1 MKYKPLPIGIENFEK
16 LIEQKYYYVDKTLLI
31 QKLLDY
37 KAEVT
42 LFTRPRRFGKSLNL
56 SMLQC
61 FFEKTEKDRSH
72 LFHGLKIEEAGNEYR
87 EHMGKYPV
95 IMLSFKEA
103 KQDDFS
109 VAYYTICEAIAEEFQ
124 RHSQILNLDVMTE
137 KEKESYTMIMN
148 KAAEYKVM
156 LSSVKFLTRCLER
169 AYGEKVI
176 VLIDEY
182 DVPLENSHFKGF
194 YNDMIGF
201 IRGILSA
208 ALKTNNAL
216 EMAIMTGCLRIS
228 KESIFTGLNNPK
240 IVSIENKMY
249 GEYFGF
255 TEREVADM
263 LVYYNQQDRQEV
275 ITEWYNGYLFGV
287 TKVYNPWSLISYMDE
302 LQSGEIERPK
312 PYWANTS
319 SNNIVRELLE
329 KSDATTKIELEELM
343 AGGIIKKQIHE
354 DITYADIY
362 ASMDNLWNFLYFTGY
377 LKKVSEE
384 TKDDTAYAVL
394 QISNKEV
401 MDIYK
406 NHILG
411 WVTKQIEQADFTK
424 LYEATLTGDT
434 ATMEEEI
441 GRILWETVS
450 YYDTANS
457 KAGES
462 FYHGLLVGIYAGLKD
477 YQMLSNRESGNGR
490 PDFVI
495 KGPVYK
501 RKAYIFEFKIA
512 EKPQKLAEAAIEA
525 LEQIE
530 EREYKEGLLAEGYE
544 DITVYGVGFFKK
556 NCRVRTWERAT
567 DEK

>member
-1 MKYKPLPIGIENFEK
+1 MKYKPLPIGIDNFEK
-16 LIEQKYYYVDKTLLI
+16 LIGKGCYYVDKTLLI
-31 QKLLDY
+31 KQILDG
-37 KAEVT
+37 ASEVT

-72 LFHGLKIEEAGNEYR
+72 LFQGLKIEQAGDEYR

-103 KQDDFS
+103 KKLNFS
-109 VAYYTICEAIAEEFQ
+109 SSAKQVALSI
-124 RHSQILNLDVMTE
+124 E
-137 KEKESYTMIMN
+137 KEFNRHKELLNKYPFEQWEIEKYEKIMRGEAN
-148 KAAEYKVM
+148 IDLYME
-156 LSSVKFLTRCLER
+156 SVEFLTWCLEK
-169 AYGEKVI
+169 AYSEKVI

-182 DVPLENSHFKGF
+182 DVPIENAHFKGF
-194 YNDMIGF
+194 YEEMVDF

-208 ALKTNNAL
+208 ALKGNSSLA
-216 EMAIMTGCLRIS
+216 MGIMTGCLRIS
-228 KESIFTGLNNPK
+228 KESIFTGLNNPE
-240 IVSIENKMY
+240 IISIENKEY

-255 TEREVADM
+255 TEIEVEEM
-263 LVYYNQQDRQEV
+263 QNYYEKSHHMEQIKQ
-275 ITEWYNGYLFGV
+275 WYNGYLFGA
-287 TKVYNPWSLISYMDE
+287 TQVYNPWSLINHMKNLLVNDAE
-302 LQSGEIERPK
+302 MPK

-319 SNNIVRELLE
+319 SNNIVKELLE
-329 KSDATTKIELEELM
+329 RSDATTKTELEKLM
-343 AGGIIKKQIHE
+343 AGGTIKKQIHE
-354 DITYADIY
+354 DITYVDIY

-377 LKKVSEE
+377 LKKISEE
-384 TKDDTAYAVL
+384 TKNRTTCAVMK
-394 QISNKEV
+394 IPNEEV
-401 MDIYK
+401 LCIYE

-411 WVTKQIEQADFTK
+411 WVTQQIEQADFTK

-495 KGPVYK
+495 KGPRYK
-501 RKAYIFEFKIA
+501 RKACIFEFKITTKPEDL
-512 EKPQKLAEAAIEA
+512 EKVTKEA

-530 EREYKEGLLAEGYE
+530 SQRYKEGLLSERYT
-544 DITVYGVGFFKK
+544 DIMVYGIGFYKK
-556 NCRVRTWERAT
+556 ECLVITW
-567 DEK
+567 